1 MITQT
6 LQQQD
11 QQNKKTNYRFISDVH
26 CVDRNLL
33 LLQKVDAEIENE
45 NVKMSTQ
52 QIVKQV

>member
-33 LLQKVDAEIENE
+33 LL
-45 NVKMSTQ
+45 
-52 QIVKQV
+52 